1 MGKKAGHRGPGLP
14 IYCRDLPYRPAG
26 KKRCQMS
33 RNRNEQLANILNL
46 FAAVFF
52 LFAALVPYLFPD

>member
-1 MGKKAGHRGPGLP
+1 
-14 IYCRDLPYRPAG
+14 
-26 KKRCQMS
+26 MS